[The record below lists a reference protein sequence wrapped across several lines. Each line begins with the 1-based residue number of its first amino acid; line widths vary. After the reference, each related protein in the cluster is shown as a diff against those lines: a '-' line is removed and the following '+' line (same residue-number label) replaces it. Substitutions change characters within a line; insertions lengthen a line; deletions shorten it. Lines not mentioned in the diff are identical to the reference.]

1 MTASNNSAALAADA
15 AVEEGGASFGDT
27 GGGAARR
34 PREQPSSS
42 GAASE
47 KAVELQSPKQKCNR
61 SQRMKALGFR
71 VEYLTNGLRVES
83 RDASFFRVMSV
94 PLKIWS

>member
-1 MTASNNSAALAADA
+1 MIASNNSTALAADA
-15 AVEEGGASFGDT
+15 AVEEGGASFGDI

-34 PREQPSSS
+34 PREEHSSS

-47 KAVELQSPKQKCNR
+47 KAVDLQPPKQTCKR

-71 VEYLTNGLRVES
+71 VEFLTNGLRVEG